1 MDFDLFISHKT
12 EDDALATQLADGLTH
27 AGVRCFVDHVS
38 ADFTQ
43 WVDLVAFADQASAL
57 LLLLTPNSYD
67 DQGVNLLNESL
78 PMPGSDRVT
87 IVVHTP
93 DVAVG
98 QGRVGRQFRAY
109 SWITWDPDQ
118 DVESVVESVRRR
130 LKGLASARP
139 EVQSAG
145 EEAPDEKSQPLVWY
159 FDDDAVSTEAFVGRH
174 GGHFRVRTFTE
185 IVDVLTELQRARLD
199 STRRPDA
206 ILLDLYCPRPGV
218 SPEDRAEA
226 DRNLA
231 EFVRAEEELKGFV
244 DAAWR
249 PFGVD
254 IVQTVREVYPE
265 DRLPVVM
272 HTQEGLFL
280 LKDELVQ
287 ELKDLGAGWLL
298 KGRFSPETDRMVI
311 ERLIMKSGH
320 QLGPG
325 KPKVLIIDDNRKY
338 IDAFIERQGDHY
350 DIEAIE
356 TEAEV
361 LSTLRRRDAE
371 GSFPDVFVVDMY
383 YPWGSDAD
391 ALARIDLANQKL
403 REFAEIEAK
412 LRRSIQQS
420 FEPLGPSA
428 LKHVR
433 KVFSADEV
441 PVLVYAQSGML
452 LLSDAHIQDIE
463 RLGGTWLLKDR
474 YDARTEQTMIL
485 GEMLRGRRGGA

>member
-12 EDDALATQLADGLTH
+12 ADDALASRLADGLAL

-38 ADFTQ
+38 ADCTQ
-43 WVDLVAFADQASAL
+43 WVDLVAFADQAPAL

-78 PMPGSDRVT
+78 PMPGSDRIT

-109 SWITWDPDQ
+109 SWITWDPAEGVDG
-118 DVESVVESVRRR
+118 VVGLVRRR
-130 LKGLASARP
+130 LNMSSTDRPDVLRSEGGGPAS
-139 EVQSAG
+139 
-145 EEAPDEKSQPLVWY
+145 KSQPLVWY
-159 FDDDAVSTEAFVGRH
+159 FDDDEVSTKAFVGRH
-174 GGHFRVRTFTE
+174 QERFRVRTFTE
-185 IVDVLTELQRARLD
+185 IVAVMSELQQAKLD
-199 STRRPDA
+199 RSLRPDA
-206 ILLDLYCPRPGV
+206 ILLDLYCPRPGA
-218 SPEDRAEA
+218 SPEDCAAAER
-226 DRNLA
+226 DLA
-231 EFVRAEEELKGFV
+231 EFVRKEEELKGFV

-254 IVQTVREVYPE
+254 IAETVREVYPNE
-265 DRLPVVM
+265 RLPIVM

-287 ELKDLGAGWLL
+287 QLKELGVGWLL

-325 KPKVLIIDDNRKY
+325 KPRVLIIDDNRKY
-338 IDAFIERQGDHY
+338 IDAFVERQGDHY

-371 GSFPDVFVVDMY
+371 GTFPDVFVVDMY
-383 YPWGSDAD
+383 YPWGSDAE

-403 REFAEIEAK
+403 REFAEVEGR

-420 FEPLGPSA
+420 FEPVGLTA
-428 LKHVR
+428 LKHLR
-433 KVFSADEV
+433 KIFGVDEV
-441 PVLVYAQSGML
+441 PALVYAQSGML

-463 RLGGTWLLKDR
+463 RLGGAWLLKDR
-474 YDARTEQTMIL
+474 YDAQTEQTMIL
-485 GEMLRGRRGGA
+485 GELLHAR